1 MFMLDIILVILLL
14 FGLLRG
20 LKRGFIMQVIHLT
33 GFIVAFIVANKYY
46 IPLSQKLT
54 LWIPYPN
61 AGESSFLHSLI
72 QTANIEE
79 VFYRG
84 FSFIVIFFVVK
95 IIWQILG
102 SMIDFVASIPIL
114 KQLNTWAGAV
124 LGFVETYLLLFLL
137 LYISILIP
145 VGFMQTQLNESSVA
159 AWMIENTPY
168 FSEKIKD
175 LWFDYMAS

>member
-1 MFMLDIILVILLL
+1 MLDLILVILLL

-20 LKRGFIMQVIHLT
+20 LKRGFIMQFIYLT

-46 IPLSQKLT
+46 IPLSTKLT

-61 AGESSFLHSLI
+61 TGENKLLQSLFE
-72 QTANIEE
+72 TANIED
-79 VFYRG
+79 VFYRAIA
-84 FSFIVIFFVVK
+84 FIIIFVAVK

-102 SMIDFVASIPIL
+102 SMIDFVASLPLL

-124 LGFVETYLLLFLL
+124 LGLIETYLLLFLL
-137 LYISILIP
+137 IFISVLVPIEFIQNL
-145 VGFMQTQLNESSVA
+145 VNDSSFA
-159 AWMIENTPY
+159 QWMLENTPY

-175 LWFDYMAS
+175 LWFNYKAS